1 MNCRSAE
8 SHFSEFLDD
17 ALSQAERRSFEAHLL
32 SCRRCSQSLREMK
45 GAMALLGGVAKASVV
60 ETSPHFEDDLMDRIR
75 SGEAMR
81 PTVIEWLQG
90 LLEPA
95 RLRPVLMTGAAAC
108 ALAVAIL
115 FAARGDQN
123 APGTP
128 GSGPIA
134 SSNPAPA
141 VTAPPEGATPSAG
154 ETLSPAPVIASST
167 APARP
172 SRRAPADAT
181 PRLAGSDAPNGVI
194 EIVDR
199 AAPGQGA
206 EMESAIPNPNALFA
220 DEYVTDQFI
229 LQRGRAAG
237 GAQQPSAVPV
247 TDRGSDDVYIEF

>member
-17 ALSQAERRSFEAHLL
+17 ALSQSERRSFEAHLL
-32 SCRRCSQSLREMK
+32 SCRRCSQSLRELK
-45 GAMALLGGVAKASVV
+45 GALALLGDVAKAPSV
-60 ETSPHFEDDLMDRIR
+60 ETSLHFEDDLMDRIR

-90 LLEPA
+90 FLEPA

-108 ALAVAIL
+108 ALAVAFLYIPIGGED
-115 FAARGDQN
+115 AIR
-123 APGTP
+123 TP
-128 GSGPIA
+128 EIA
-134 SSNPAPA
+134 SSSRAPSVA
-141 VTAPPEGATPSAG
+141 APSNDAAPSAG
-154 ETLSPAPVIASST
+154 EPVSQAPVVVASS

-172 SRRAPADAT
+172 SRPAPADAT

-194 EIVDR
+194 EVVDR
-199 AAPGQGA
+199 AVPGQGT
-206 EMESAIPNPNALFA
+206 ELESAIPNPNALFA

-247 TDRGSDDVYIEF
+247 SDRGSDDVYIEF

>member
-1 MNCRSAE
+1 MNCRSVE
-8 SHFSEFLDD
+8 SHFSDFLDD

-32 SCRRCSQSLREMK
+32 GCRRCSHSLREMK
-45 GAMALLGGVAKASVV
+45 SALALLGDAAKATVV

-81 PTVIEWLQG
+81 PTVIEWLRG
-90 LLEPA
+90 FLEPA
-95 RLRPVLMTGAAAC
+95 RLRPVFMTGAAAC
-108 ALAVAIL
+108 ALALAVL
-115 FAARGDQN
+115 FVNRGDPN
-123 APGTP
+123 APGT
-128 GSGPIA
+128 GPIA
-134 SSNPAPA
+134 SSSQAPS
-141 VTAPPEGATPSAG
+141 VTAPAGNATPAA
-154 ETLSPAPVIASST
+154 EATVTPEPVVVASS

-181 PRLAGSDAPNGVI
+181 PSLTGADAPNGVL

-199 AAPGQGA
+199 AAPGQGT
-206 EMESAIPNPNALFA
+206 ELESALPNPNALFT
-220 DEYVTDQFI
+220 DEYVTDQFL